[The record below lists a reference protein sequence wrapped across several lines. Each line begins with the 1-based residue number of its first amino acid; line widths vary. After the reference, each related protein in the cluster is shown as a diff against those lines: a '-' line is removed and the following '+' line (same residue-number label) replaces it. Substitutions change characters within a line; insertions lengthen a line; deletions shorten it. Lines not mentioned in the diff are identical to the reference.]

1 MGASAAPAATRTPV
15 VAAPLPLRIEMVL
28 PTLSAAGQ
36 EVMVA
41 NLAHALA
48 QRGHVVG
55 VTCIQ
60 SGGALEEQ
68 LAAWGIRVSVVP
80 TPGVLPNLHG
90 APALTAHFRAVAPDV
105 VHVHSGAWGKAAA
118 AARRAGDV
126 PVVFTLHGM
135 PYWESPHWRHLHRL
149 SAWQTDRVVAV
160 AAPLRDYLVQ
170 QVRVPPAKVTVL
182 LNGVDTDRYAPTD
195 RARDA
200 QALRQRLG
208 IPAGRAVIGTVA
220 RLDPIKHQ
228 AMLVDAFAQLRGEGV
243 DADLVIVGD
252 GERREALLAQAVALG
267 IADRVHLPG
276 PVSDT
281 APAYRAFD
289 AFILCSLEEGTSM
302 SVLEAMASGTPVVA
316 TAVGG
321 TPALLEDDCGL
332 LVPSR
337 DTAALAAAVSR
348 VLGEPATA
356 AALATRA
363 RDRAVRRYGRAA
375 MVEGYERIYAEL
387 AASRARPT

>member
-1 MGASAAPAATRTPV
+1 
-15 VAAPLPLRIEMVL
+15 
-28 PTLSAAGQ
+28 
-36 EVMVA
+36 
-41 NLAHALA
+41 
-48 QRGHVVG
+48 
-55 VTCIQ
+55 
-60 SGGALEEQ
+60 
-68 LAAWGIRVSVVP
+68 
-80 TPGVLPNLHG
+80 VLPNLHG